1 MSKKTINVLQLLEWA
16 NHNLSRDDEFATAGF
31 KSGICRMI
39 ETVLLETGN
48 YEGFMFQDNNDSDT
62 GTLGY
67 YSRSYFYSEMMRKE
81 SRNLFQK
88 SEEAESQK
96 VKQGIEEEMAGEADD
111 YDPEVEWYM
120 SDILNGSTSASS
132 NKVKNNEGK

>member
-31 KSGICRMI
+31 KSGICHMI

-67 YSRSYFYSEMMRKE
+67 YSRSYLYSTKMRQE
-81 SRNLFQK
+81 TQK
-88 SEEAESQK
+88 KAQQNKTNEFHKTCEAA
-96 VKQGIEEEMAGEADD
+96 EEEMAKEADE
-111 YDPEVEWYM
+111 YNPEGEWF
-120 SDILNGSTSASS
+120 TR
-132 NKVKNNEGK
+132 

>member
-1 MSKKTINVLQLLEWA
+1 MPKRTIGVLPLLTWA
-16 NHNLSRDDEFATAGF
+16 NENLSRTDEFATIDF
-31 KSGICRMI
+31 KSGICCMI
-39 ETVLLETGN
+39 EMVLHETGN
-48 YEGFMFQDNNDSDT
+48 YEGFCFQDNNDSSY
-62 GTLGY
+62 GTLGH

-120 SDILNGSTSASS
+120 SDILNDSTSANS